1 MKHLW
6 NFIKKYKIRFIFL
19 GSLFLLFWLL
29 FGLRYIS
36 GFSEFWSKSVGRVY
50 QIAIGW
56 ITSIFP
62 ISIFELLIIAAV
74 VLGVLWIIFFIRK
87 TKKCGFKE
95 SAVKLITLAIVIT
108 SVGTLY
114 VATAGMYYHRKPF
127 KLSLRDTTQVKEE
140 KYFDIAVWASTKLNN
155 AANQLQFREDGSVI
169 NPYSRPQLC
178 GIMEREFAKL
188 DTDYLTD
195 YTVKPKPLYIFGWL
209 YSEMHISGVSFLPT
223 GEANYNYQVPN
234 VDLPFVMAHEIAHT
248 KGVMNETDANYLAM
262 YVCLNSEVPYLQ
274 YSALANALVS
284 LEPMALTVNDDEKY
298 KQFYDVISTNVW
310 EDFAYSNRFWE
321 EHDFFESISEWF
333 NNLYLKVF
341 GSETTED
348 YKDHTHEE
356 IIIVDDDPVYT
367 LPQLSKYQEIVVDLW
382 LKENGL

>member
-1 MKHLW
+1 
-6 NFIKKYKIRFIFL
+6 
-19 GSLFLLFWLL
+19 
-29 FGLRYIS
+29 
-36 GFSEFWSKSVGRVY
+36 
-50 QIAIGW
+50 
-56 ITSIFP
+56 
-62 ISIFELLIIAAV
+62 
-74 VLGVLWIIFFIRK
+74 
-87 TKKCGFKE
+87 
-95 SAVKLITLAIVIT
+95 
-108 SVGTLY
+108 
-114 VATAGMYYHRKPF
+114 
-127 KLSLRDTTQVKEE
+127 
-140 KYFDIAVWASTKLNN
+140 
-155 AANQLQFREDGSVI
+155 
-169 NPYSRPQLC
+169 
-178 GIMEREFAKL
+178 
-188 DTDYLTD
+188 
-195 YTVKPKPLYIFGWL
+195 
-209 YSEMHISGVSFLPT
+209 MHISGVSFLPT

-356 IIIVDDDPVYT
+356 IIIIDDDPVYT